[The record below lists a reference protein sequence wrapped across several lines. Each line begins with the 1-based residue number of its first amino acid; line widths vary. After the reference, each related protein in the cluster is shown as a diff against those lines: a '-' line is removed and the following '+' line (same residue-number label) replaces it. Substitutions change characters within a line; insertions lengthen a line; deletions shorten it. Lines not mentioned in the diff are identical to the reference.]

1 MAMYTSGELEE
12 LKTCP
17 YNVSHRITAKRFLY
31 HLVRCRKA
39 NPHVKLVTCPLFA
52 EHKVP
57 EPELEYHI
65 QTCEQRKQLEQELYR
80 DEPIEE
86 RWKIDRNVP
95 IEYDDTWETT
105 DAPSYNPQLY
115 CEQNRVIRTIQVE
128 PPSVRKQFRQAERE
142 RHQMLDR
149 LEREKNEASLKA
161 KKYEESDLSE
171 RESTSEASGFS
182 VYGSSDIEESR
193 KKLIK
198 ILMGRGK
205 PGENCKKNQ
214 QPPVGIVP
222 PKLLSETS
230 NRESAT
236 TSDGSTLVDS
246 LSDLNIDDTKTS
258 REEEWVKVSHGYGRG
273 RGRKIRK

>member
-17 YNVSHRITAKRFLY
+17 YNVSHRILAKRFSY

-52 EHKVP
+52 QHKVP

-65 QTCEQRKQLEQELYR
+65 QSCEQRKELEKQLYL

-86 RWKIDRNVP
+86 KWKIDRNVP
-95 IEYDDTWETT
+95 MEYDDTWETT
-105 DAPSYNPQLY
+105 DAPSYNPQIY
-115 CEQNRVIRTIQVE
+115 CEQNRIIRTIQVE
-128 PPSVRKQFRQAERE
+128 PPSVRKKFRQAERE

-149 LEREKNEASLKA
+149 LERERNEASLKA

-182 VYGSSDIEESR
+182 VYGDSDIEASR
-193 KKLIK
+193 KNWNK
-198 ILMGRGK
+198 ILMGPGK
-205 PGENCKKNQ
+205 TGENLPKNQ
-214 QPPVGIVP
+214 QPPVRIVP
-222 PKLLSETS
+222 SNLLSETS

-246 LSDLNIDDTKTS
+246 LSDLNIDDTKKTQ
-258 REEEWVKVSHGYGRG
+258 EEKWVKVSYGHARG